1 MHDLLAD
8 NISVKCK
15 ACKSLD
21 QTSLN
26 ACLTAP
32 KYCAEGGRLGSFCSV
47 CWGCLVCVG
56 GQGVLSS
63 WCVVLCRGWNHSSG
77 LWV

>member
-1 MHDLLAD
+1 MTERKRLRHAEHLVPSNAYRKSKLKNSFAFNMHDLLAD
-8 NISVKCK
+8 NISVKCE

-32 KYCAEGGRLGSFCSV
+32 KYCAERGRLGSFCSV
-47 CWGCLVCVG
+47 C
-56 GQGVLSS
+56 
-63 WCVVLCRGWNHSSG
+63 
-77 LWV
+77 